1 MTDHRDL
8 ADARGPVSPEG
19 AFGNAAP
26 LVRAI
31 RILLLILLLLAALVA
46 AWRYAGGG
54 GGTSAD
60 AGHNHAAMTGGDTL
74 RPVALDDGAAR
85 RIGVT
90 YAVVR
95 QGTLASEVRTVAQ
108 VTFDESR
115 LAAIAPKIDGW
126 VEDLYVN
133 TTGQPVLAGD
143 PLLTIYSPMLVTA
156 QEELLLARKLGDE
169 VAGASVETRQRT
181 AELREAARRRL
192 QYWDIS
198 DAQLARLE
206 STGEV
211 TRTMTL
217 RAPVGGVVIQKN
229 VLAGQRIM
237 AGDALYQVADLGT
250 VWLEGEVFERDL
262 AAVQLG
268 QAVTAEFD
276 ALPGETRRGRI
287 TYLYPTL
294 NPDTR
299 TARVRVA
306 LANPGLRL
314 KPGMY
319 ATLRITTPASHRAL
333 LVPRSAVLATGERQ
347 MVFVRRPDGKFE
359 PRLVVTG
366 MSNDEETEVL
376 SGVALGDT
384 VVRSATF
391 LLDAESNLGSS
402 MGGMGDMPGMDM
414 TKPVAPGGK
423 PGTSTPPAGAP
434 SRAAPA
440 RGAEHSGH
448 EE

>member
-8 ADARGPVSPEG
+8 THPRGPESPDR
-19 AFGNAAP
+19 AFGSAAP
-26 LVRAI
+26 RARAI
-31 RILLLILLLLAALVA
+31 RTILLSLLLLGALAV
-46 AWRYAGGG
+46 AWRYSGGG
-54 GGTSAD
+54 GDTSAD
-60 AGHNHAAMTGGDTL
+60 TGHNHGAMAGGDTL
-74 RPVALDDGAAR
+74 LPVVLDDEAAR

-108 VTFDESR
+108 VTFDETR
-115 LAAIAPKIDGW
+115 LSAIAPKIDGW

-133 TTGQPVLAGD
+133 ATGQPVRAGD

-156 QEELLLARKLGDE
+156 QEELLLARKLGTE
-169 VAGASVETRQRT
+169 VTGASADTRKRT
-181 AELREAARRRL
+181 DELREAARRRL

-217 RAPVGGVVIQKN
+217 RAPVSGVVIQKN

-319 ATLRITTPASHRAL
+319 ATLRITTLASRPAL
-333 LVPRSAVLATGERQ
+333 IVPRSAVMATGERQ
-347 MVFVRRPDGKFE
+347 MVFMRRPNGKFE

-366 MSNDEETEVL
+366 TSNDEETQVL
-376 SGVALGDT
+376 SGIALGDT

-391 LLDAESNLGSS
+391 LLDAESNLGSV

-423 PGTSTPPAGAP
+423 PGTTTPPGGAP
-434 SRAAPA
+434 SRGAPA
-440 RGAEHSGH
+440 RAAEHSGH
-448 EE
+448 GE